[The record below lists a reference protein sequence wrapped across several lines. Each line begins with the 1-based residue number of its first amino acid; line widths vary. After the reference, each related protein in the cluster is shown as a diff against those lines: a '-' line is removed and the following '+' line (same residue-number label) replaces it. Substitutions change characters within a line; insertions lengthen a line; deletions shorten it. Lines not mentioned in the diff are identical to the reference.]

1 MSDKFYVSMPFIRAP
16 YIAEAGEGVE
26 VLAEVDNHVVAAREK
41 NMLVTSFHPEV
52 TEDTRIHEYFI
63 DMVLKS

>member
-1 MSDKFYVSMPFIRAP
+1 MPFIRAP